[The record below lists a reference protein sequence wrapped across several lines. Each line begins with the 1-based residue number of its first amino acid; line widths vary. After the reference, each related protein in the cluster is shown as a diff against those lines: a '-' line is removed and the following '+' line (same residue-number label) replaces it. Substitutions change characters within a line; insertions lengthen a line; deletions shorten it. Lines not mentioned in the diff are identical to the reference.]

1 MRYYLAPPPMNPIA
15 RLVAAVLAVAALV
28 GAFFFGLI
36 ILVLAVGLGILG
48 WLFLTL
54 RLWWLRRR
62 FGAPAGRRP
71 GDGFGPDQSPG
82 GGGRQD
88 DSIEAEYKVVSRR
101 QDS

>member
-1 MRYYLAPPPMNPIA
+1 MQQQLGPPPMNPIT
-15 RLVAAVLAVAALV
+15 RVIAALLAVAALV

-54 RLWWLRRR
+54 RLWWLRRQ
-62 FGAPAGRRP
+62 FGAQAGRRP
-71 GDGFGPDQSPG
+71 GGGSGPGQSPG
-82 GGGRQD
+82 SGGRQD

-101 QDS
+101 QDG